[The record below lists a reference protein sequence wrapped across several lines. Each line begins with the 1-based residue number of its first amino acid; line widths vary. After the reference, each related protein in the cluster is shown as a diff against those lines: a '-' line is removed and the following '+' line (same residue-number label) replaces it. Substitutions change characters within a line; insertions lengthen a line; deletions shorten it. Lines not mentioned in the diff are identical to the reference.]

1 MNSLL
6 MNISTALIFLA
17 LGAGLSALITRKA
30 VWRWMIATVVIIL
43 SLVIPV
49 LDSNPWLWMNGA
61 TGELSITS
69 LLLLAG
75 FVLQKL
81 SGQAILS
88 SSTRRHLYF
97 LILLTGSLL
106 FPATL
111 GLTQFDPYVFGYSFE
126 LSLLLLSLS
135 ILYWILKKQQLS
147 VVLLIVVAASI
158 AGISSSQNTWD
169 YFIDPMLWLLSP
181 ILLINLLINKKR
193 TSIFSQ
199 GY

>member
-17 LGAGLSALITRKA
+17 LGAGLSALITHKT
-30 VWRWMIATVVIIL
+30 VWRWMITTVVIIL

-49 LDSNPWLWMNGA
+49 LESNPWLWMNGA

-81 SGQAILS
+81 PGQAILS

-147 VVLLIVVAASI
+147 VILLIVVAASV
-158 AGISSSQNTWD
+158 AGVSSSQNTWD
-169 YFIDPMLWLLSP
+169 YFIDPMLWLFSP
-181 ILLINLLINKKR
+181 VLLINSLKNKKK
-193 TSIFSQ
+193 TSIFS
-199 GY
+199 

>member
-1 MNSLL
+1 MVVT
-6 MNISTALIFLA
+6 I
-17 LGAGLSALITRKA
+17 
-30 VWRWMIATVVIIL
+30 VIIL
-43 SLVIPV
+43 SLVIPLV
-49 LDSNPWLWMNGA
+49 DSNPWLWMNGA

-69 LLLLAG
+69 LILLAG

-81 SGQAILS
+81 AGHTILS
-88 SSTRRHLYF
+88 SSTRRQLYF

-111 GLTQFDPYVFGYSFE
+111 GLTQFDPYVFGYGFE

-147 VVLLIVVAASI
+147 MILLIVVAASV

-169 YFIDPMLWLLSP
+169 YFIDPILWLFSP
-181 ILLINLLINKKR
+181 ILLINLLIHKKR

-199 GY
+199 GDL